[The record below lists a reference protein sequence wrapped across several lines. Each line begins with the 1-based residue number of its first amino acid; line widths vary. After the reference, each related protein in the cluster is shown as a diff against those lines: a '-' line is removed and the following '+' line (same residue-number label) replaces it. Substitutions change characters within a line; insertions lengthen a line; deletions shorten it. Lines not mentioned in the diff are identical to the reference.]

1 MVTANDT
8 QNNSGRNWKTWK
20 IYGGNFA
27 SSEAV
32 EKDAEGWVLLDEKT
46 NIGKDQLPA
55 ANFATAFFQLSK
67 PSATQYQYFKVEV
80 EALVSGTTQ
89 QMAEFAFGNDAN
101 RILYRNEQYAEMAA
115 FNVDVLAQ
123 RSLVNDYK
131 AALAQLKSCTSIS
144 EVGTLVTKLGSLQE
158 KINSRDR
165 KSVV

>member
-1 MVTANDT
+1 MIFSVCEPIAITLYKLVTANDT
-8 QNNSGRNWKTWK
+8 KNNSGRNWKTWK

-46 NIGKDQLPA
+46 YIGKDQLPA

-89 QMAEFAFGNDAN
+89 QMAEFAFGNYSN
-101 RILYRNEQYAEMAA
+101 RIL
-115 FNVDVLAQ
+115 
-123 RSLVNDYK
+123 
-131 AALAQLKSCTSIS
+131 
-144 EVGTLVTKLGSLQE
+144 
-158 KINSRDR
+158 
-165 KSVV
+165 